1 MARILLINPPFLF
14 WDERFEDLK
23 RKTDATPSLGIYSL
37 AAQARRA
44 GHEVRVI
51 DLAVRPRPR
60 RKVLEEAARFAPD
73 LAGFSAVTVNVHH
86 AARIAE
92 ELKDARP
99 GLPVVL
105 GGPHG
110 TALPGETMARF
121 PVFDAV
127 ALGEGEGTILDLASA
142 AGEKRPFDTVP
153 GLALPGGGG
162 PAFTATRPL
171 LLDLDALDVPAWDL
185 LPGFPRGYSA
195 PIFNFKRLPAASLIT
210 SRGCPLRCRFCD
222 RSVFGNRIRFHS
234 ADYVLAMVD
243 RLVGR
248 YGVRHLI
255 FFDDMFVA
263 NRQRLKAVCEGLG
276 RYRGRV
282 SFSCNGR
289 VGYMDREIMGLLRR
303 AGCWQIA
310 YGIESGDQRILD
322 LIGKQQTLEKIEEA
336 VRLAKEA
343 GIRVKGLFMMG
354 LPGET
359 RESVWATARFAKRL
373 GLDLFQ
379 ITKFTPLPG
388 CEFYATA
395 REYGEFQDDWTR
407 MNMLNSVFVPRGFT
421 GKELDDL
428 FWLVNRHVYAD
439 AGLAWRLLKVFLS
452 NPSAIGMG
460 LRVGAEFFG
469 NSLRRRHGAGED
481 PSPRKTPAPDVSEIP

>member
-1 MARILLINPPFLF
+1 MARIALINPPFLF
-14 WDERFEDLK
+14 WEERFQDLK
-23 RKTDATPSLGIYSL
+23 RMTDATPALGLYSL

-44 GHEVRVI
+44 GHEVLVV
-51 DLAVRPRPR
+51 DLAVRPKPWP
-60 RKVLEEAARFAPD
+60 KALAEIVRFAPG
-73 LAGFSAVTVNVHH
+73 LAGVSAVTVNVHH
-86 AARIAE
+86 AGRIASD
-92 ELKDARP
+92 LKAALP

-110 TALPGETMARF
+110 TALPKETLKRF

-127 ALGEGEGTILDLASA
+127 ALGEGEGTLLDLAA
-142 AGEKRPFDTVP
+142 AVAEERPLSGVA
-153 GLALPGGGG
+153 GLALPGNGA
-162 PAFTATRPL
+162 PVRTAARAL
-171 LLDLDALDVPAWDL
+171 LGDLDSLELPAWDL

-195 PIFNFKRLPAASLIT
+195 PIFNFRRLPAASLIT

-234 ADYVLAMVD
+234 ADYVLRMVE
-243 RLVGR
+243 RLADR

-263 NRQRLKAVCEGLG
+263 NRARLEAIADGLARRPG
-276 RYRGRV
+276 RL

-289 VGYMDREIMGLLRR
+289 VGYMDKGVLATLKR

-322 LIGKQQTLEKIEEA
+322 LIGKRQTLEGIEEA

-359 RESVWATARFAKRL
+359 RETVWATARFARKL
-373 GLDLFQ
+373 DLDLFQ

-388 CEFYATA
+388 CEFYETA
-395 REYGEFQDDWTR
+395 RTFGEFDDDWTR
-407 MNMLNSVFVPRGFT
+407 MNMLNAVFVPRGMT
-421 GKELDDL
+421 ARELDEL
-428 FWLVNRHVYAD
+428 FWTVNRHVYTR
-439 AGLAWRLLKVFLS
+439 AGMAWKLAAFFLS
-452 NPSAIGMG
+452 GPDAFRMG
-460 LRVGAEFFG
+460 VRATVEFFG
-469 NSLRRRHGAGED
+469 NTLRRRLPAGGGSE
-481 PSPRKTPAPDVSEIP
+481 PRA